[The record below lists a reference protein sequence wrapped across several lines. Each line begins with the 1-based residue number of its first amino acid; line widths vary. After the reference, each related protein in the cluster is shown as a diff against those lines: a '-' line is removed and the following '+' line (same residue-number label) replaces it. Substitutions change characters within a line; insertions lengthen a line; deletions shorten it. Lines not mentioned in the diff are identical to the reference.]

1 MKLHTL
7 IGMAALLISS
17 NTYAGLV
24 GIWENGD
31 RSAKWDAYIS
41 SNGMNAVSVD
51 SNTSLAEL
59 DALDQ
64 VWLLRDSGNSNL
76 KSYVENGG
84 TLVTE
89 WSGSSWARSAGLVS
103 ANLVSAG
110 SLGIKTITFNQ
121 EGLDLGLGNR
131 TGNPHSNSGGTQ
143 YFRKFNNLGSTTAA
157 IATLNDGSVVGL
169 HSTYEKGQVV
179 VLGWDWQDENTAKT
193 ADFARDITDI
203 PDAAIAFNIANIA
216 NSANNA
222 ANVNVASPMAVAMFG
237 FALAGIG
244 FLRKKRA

>member
-1 MKLHTL
+1 VKLHTF
-7 IGMAALLISS
+7 IGIATLLISS

-24 GIWENGD
+24 GIWGND
-31 RSAKWDAYIS
+31 ASRWDNYIS
-41 SNGMNAVSVD
+41 SNGMNAVNVD
-51 SNTSLAEL
+51 SSTSLAEL

-64 VWLLRDSGNSNL
+64 VWLIRATGNNNL

-89 WSGSSWARSAGLVS
+89 WSGESWARSAGLVS
-103 ANLVSAG
+103 ANQVSAG
-110 SLGIKTITFNQ
+110 LGTQSITFNQ

-131 TGNPHSNSGGTQ
+131 TGNPHSNSGGTDH
-143 YFRKFNNLGSTTAA
+143 FRKFNNLGNTTAA
-157 IATLNDGSVVGL
+157 IATLSDGTVVGL

-179 VLGWDWQDENTAKT
+179 VLGWDWKDGNNAKT

-203 PDAAIAFNIANIA
+203 PDAAIAFNIA

-237 FALAGIG
+237 FALTGMG
-244 FLRKKRA
+244 FLRKNRA